1 VKPRT
6 LITAALLL
14 FVVASVATLIA
25 KETGGWRGPRVEK
38 AVVVTPATPLPPA
51 EEEAGAAIAPTPVA
65 VSLPDGQPEGAVET
79 NGAPAA
85 APEEPKTS
93 ERRVIAYYF
102 HNTVRCPT
110 CRTIERYSWE
120 ALQASFSEALGAGT
134 LEWRV
139 LNVEEPG
146 NRHFVTDYGLSSP
159 SLVLVETN
167 REAGVRFKVLDKTWT
182 LVHGRQAVFS
192 AYVEAEVK
200 AYLGGR

>member
-25 KETGGWRGPRVEK
+25 KETGAWRGPRVEK
-38 AVVVTPATPLPPA
+38 AVAATSTTPLPPA

-65 VSLPDGQPEGAVET
+65 VSLPDGQPEGLGET
-79 NGAPAA
+79 SSAAA

-93 ERRVIAYYF
+93 ERRVVAYYF

-139 LNVEEPG
+139 LNVEESG

-167 REAGVRFKVLDKTWT
+167 RGTGVRFKVLDKTWS